1 MNIEKT
7 NSLQLLK
14 SRMSATNL
22 RPSISAWT
30 CQLAI
35 RSVPGQ
41 SKRCLIWS
49 FSCNLPAQQSVINR
63 NLKHSAKQLGKP
75 LPFFFDSPLRI
86 SCELQQTCRQNMHT
100 LQMHSFAQHTWTFE
114 VSCLPRSHHLM
125 FASFILENEEPS
137 NLQSCLGQNKNALH
151 TIHFKNKTSSLSL
164 STMTG
169 TGWYWALE
177 WLGAEPSSQLVVSEA
192 TKAWACG

>member
-1 MNIEKT
+1 MNIEKKH
-7 NSLQLLK
+7 SLHLLK

-75 LPFFFDSPLRI
+75 LPFFSTRRFALHVSSNKPAGK
-86 SCELQQTCRQNMHT
+86 TCT
-100 LQMHSFAQHTWTFE
+100 LQMHSFAQHAWTFE

>member
-1 MNIEKT
+1 MQKPHQSRAPMNIEKKH
-7 NSLQLLK
+7 SLHLLK

-114 VSCLPRSHHLM
+114 VSCLPRSHHLC
-125 FASFILENEEPS
+125 SPVS
-137 NLQSCLGQNKNALH
+137 SWKTKNQA
-151 TIHFKNKTSSLSL
+151 ICKAVSAKTKML
-164 STMTG
+164 ST
-169 TGWYWALE
+169 
-177 WLGAEPSSQLVVSEA
+177 PSISK
-192 TKAWACG
+192 TKPRACRSPP

>member
-1 MNIEKT
+1 MNIEKKH
-7 NSLQLLK
+7 SLHLLK

-49 FSCNLPAQQSVINR
+49 FSCSLPVQQSVINR

-75 LPFFFDSPLRI
+75 LPFFSTRRFALHVSSNKPAGK
-86 SCELQQTCRQNMHT
+86 TCT

-114 VSCLPRSHHLM
+114 VSCLPRSHHLC
-125 FASFILENEEPS
+125 SPVS
-137 NLQSCLGQNKNALH
+137 SWKTKNQA
-151 TIHFKNKTSSLSL
+151 ICKAVSAKTKML
-164 STMTG
+164 ST
-169 TGWYWALE
+169 
-177 WLGAEPSSQLVVSEA
+177 PSISK
-192 TKAWACG
+192 TKPRACRSPP